1 MNIYDI
7 AKEAG
12 VSIST
17 VSRVINNRSRVSK
30 ETSQKIKE
38 IMDKHNYTP
47 NPVARGLVSK
57 SIRNIGIVAVD
68 IRGTHY
74 AEIAYSAVST
84 FNDLGYSCIL
94 CNAGQDFKEEE
105 KHILMMLENVIDG
118 MIFIGSTF
126 QSNLIKK
133 IIKKHIPQLPVVMI
147 NGFFDLPN
155 VYGIQCDD
163 EVGIIDS
170 IKYIL
175 RNGNKKT
182 ALIRGNNNTVSND
195 KKEKGYKSILKK
207 YNIEPIVYTALNSV
221 KGGYDITLE
230 LVNKVSD
237 IEAIIYTTDIIA
249 SGGIKALAHLNK
261 NVPNEIEVIGYNN
274 TLLCDVLTPT
284 LTSVENQSEQIG
296 TGAARILHDVIE
308 GRKAAKNTIIL
319 PEMVLRES
327 TNNDI

>member
-30 ETSQKIKE
+30 ETTKKIKE
-38 IMDKHNYTP
+38 IMERHNYTP

-74 AEIAYSAVST
+74 AEIAYSALST
-84 FNDLGYSCIL
+84 FNGMGYSCIL
-94 CNAGQDFKEEE
+94 CNAGQDSKEEE
-105 KHILMMLENVIDG
+105 EHILMMLENVIDG
-118 MIFIGSTF
+118 IIFIGSTF
-126 QSNLIKK
+126 QSNLIKN
-133 IIKKHIPQLPVVMI
+133 IIKKQIPELPVVMV

-163 EVGIIDS
+163 EVGIVDS
-170 IKYIL
+170 MKYIL
-175 RNGNKKT
+175 RNGKKKC
-182 ALIRGNNNTVSND
+182 ALIRENNKTVSSE
-195 KKEKGYKSILKK
+195 KKEKGYKKISKK
-207 YNIEPIVYTALNSV
+207 YNIEPIIYTALNSV

-230 LVNKVSD
+230 LLKNESD

-249 SGGIKALAHLNK
+249 SGGIKALAYLNK
-261 NVPNEIEVIGYNN
+261 NIPEEIEVIGYNN
-274 TLLCDVLTPT
+274 TLLCDILTPT

-308 GRKAAKNTIIL
+308 KRKVAKNTIIL
-319 PEMVLRES
+319 PELVLRES
-327 TNNDI
+327 TCNEK